1 MIYKSYFIEDNINLA
16 DKNLF
21 LFYGENIGLKDEFK
35 KKIKLAN
42 QNSQIINI
50 NQDDILKNESLF
62 FNQFYN
68 ISLFDEQKVWFV
80 NNSND
85 KILNTIKELETKIDK
100 QKLYFFSEILDKKS
114 KIRNYFEKSK
124 KIGIVPCYKDNEIG
138 IRKIILEKLK
148 GFKGLTQQNINIIIE
163 NCNLDR
169 IKLRNELDKIIALF
183 SNKEL
188 NTEKIEKILNL
199 RTNDNFNLLKDE
211 ALMGN
216 KIMTNKLLGD
226 TQLENEKNILYLS
239 VINQRL
245 NKLFETSKMIKKTN
259 LENAMSEIKPPIF
272 WKDKPIFISQVK
284 KWNENKI
291 KEILEKTYKLE
302 IKIKSNS
309 YINKNVLIKKLMLDI
324 CELANAS

>member
-1 MIYKSYFIEDNINLA
+1 MEKTSVSKMNL
-16 DKNLF
+16 
-21 LFYGENIGLKDEFK
+21 K

>member
-211 ALMGN
+211 ALIGN

-245 NKLFETSKMIKKTN
+245 NKLFETSKMMKKTN